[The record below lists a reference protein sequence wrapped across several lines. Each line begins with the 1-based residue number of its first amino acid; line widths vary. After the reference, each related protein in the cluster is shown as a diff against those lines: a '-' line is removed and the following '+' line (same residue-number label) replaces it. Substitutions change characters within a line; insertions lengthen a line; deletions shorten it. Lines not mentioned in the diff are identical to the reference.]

1 MHLLLVGLGP
11 SLSHGRAYSK
21 LQDTPVSIPKLSS
34 VPIQLQ
40 MGHLGQDTSSDD
52 HHWPPAQQSS
62 SSYTS
67 MVSTSSGYSL
77 LSNFRSWS
85 VNIWREHPNL
95 TKNYLTASMA
105 VTSVLLDTIHLLS
118 ELIHHKQNIPG
129 THIPLL
135 SLKQSRKSRYTLFMY
150 APVWY
155 LVSLVRTTCANKTGI
170 ILYQN
175 KHSIS
180 MALVCLIIW

>member
-11 SLSHGRAYSK
+11 SLSHGKAYSK

-40 MGHLGQDTSSDD
+40 MGHLDQDTSSDD

-62 SSYTS
+62 SSSYTG

-129 THIPLL
+129 THSPSESKIVPEVKLHSLHVCSCMVL
-135 SLKQSRKSRYTLFMY
+135 SFSCKDHLCQQNRHH
-150 APVWY
+150 
-155 LVSLVRTTCANKTGI
+155 LVPK
-170 ILYQN
+170 
-175 KHSIS
+175 
-180 MALVCLIIW
+180 